1 MKLGKNLITI
11 VTSIFILLY
20 LTTLIFFLRDG
31 NHQTG
36 SEAGTPPANG
46 QSNATITIHTNVQ
59 NNIYGDSNVETT
71 ITNGLTSDTDY
82 DIQNEIDN
90 LAEGSGDSSF
100 SNTIDNRFDG
110 KDEGTLSNA
119 IKHYLNGSGSYGL
132 DNNVLNNLGINVD
145 VKVTNDVG
153 NETNGRKSNE
163 DGSVDSGEDGDG
175 KQDQKPEF
183 LWGIDSASETTEEIY
198 ACVRENFGDPAIF
211 GRYLKTRDG
220 VSIGLSPE
228 QVELIHSKGDS
239 ILPIYNNFSDA
250 TGFESGVKQ
259 AKAAIQAAGDLG
271 IPEGTALFADIEPT
285 YPVDS
290 EFIRGWFETVSASN
304 YESGIY
310 GIFDQDRALYKAYN
324 QAAESNPDILKEN
337 YIWTSSPSVGITTQK
352 EAPEFAPQAPDNSLA
367 LGWQYG
373 IDAQACNIDTNLFD
387 GDLLEVL
394 WKP

>member
-1 MKLGKNLITI
+1 MKLGKNMITL

-20 LTTLIFFLRDG
+20 LGTLIFFLRDG

-36 SEAGTPPANG
+36 NEAGKFPGNG
-46 QSNATITIHTNVQ
+46 QSNANITIHTNVQ
-59 NNIYGDSNVETT
+59 NNIYGNSDVETT
-71 ITNGLTSDTDY
+71 ITNNLTSDTDY

-110 KDEGTLSNA
+110 KAEGTLSNSL
-119 IKHYLNGSGSYGL
+119 KHYLNGSGSYGL
-132 DNNVLNNLGINVD
+132 DNNVLNNLGVDVD
-145 VKVTNDVG
+145 VKVRNDLG
-153 NETNGRKSNE
+153 NETNGRKGNE
-163 DGSVDSGEDGDG
+163 GQGGDNGGDG
-175 KQDQKPEF
+175 KPDEKPEL
-183 LWGIDSASETTEEIY
+183 LWGIDSASETTEELY
-198 ACVRENFGDPAIF
+198 ACVRENFGDPAVF

-250 TGFESGVKQ
+250 TGFENGVKQ

-271 IPEGTALFADIEPT
+271 VPEGTALFADIEPT

-290 EFIRGWFETVSASN
+290 EFIRGWFETISASN

-310 GIFDQDRALYKAYN
+310 GIFDQDRALFKAYT
-324 QAAESNPDILKEN
+324 QAAEGNPDILKEN
-337 YIWTSSPSVGITTQK
+337 YVWTSSPSVGITTQK
-352 EAPEFAPQAPDNSLA
+352 EAPEYAPQAPDNSLA

-373 IDAQACNIDTNLFD
+373 IDAMACNIDTNLFD
-387 GDLLEVL
+387 SDLLEVL
-394 WKP
+394 WRP